1 MANACTFSISSE
13 IVQSGTEK
21 YILVL
26 RDIAKSAGW
35 DFSLISLSNLSLG
48 LAFGEA
54 AKDIEAIKSRRH
66 PDEISAA
73 KIAGVLTFRLV
84 RWTPIHLSG
93 ELLENPVALKLN
105 FLTAFA
111 FSLKYIL
118 NTNIRS
124 FPTSV
129 TQEFQY
135 TLARRHTNQETLGM
149 SYDMLQFYVDHELK

>member
-1 MANACTFSISSE
+1 MATTCTLTIDQN
-13 IVQSGTEK
+13 IVHTGTEK
-21 YILVL
+21 YLLVL
-26 RDIAKSAGW
+26 EDIAHSAGW
-35 DFSLISLSNLSLG
+35 DLSMINLSTLSLG

-54 AKDIEAIKSRRH
+54 AKDIEAIKSRRQ

-73 KIAGVLTFRLV
+73 KIAGVITFRLV
-84 RWTPIHLSG
+84 RWNPIHLSG
-93 ELLENPVALKLN
+93 DLLDHPIALKIN
-105 FLTAFA
+105 FLAAFV

-118 NTNIRS
+118 NTNITN

-149 SYDMLQFYVDHELK
+149 SYDMLQFYIDQTLS